1 MMVIERFYFSTGGH
15 IKAIFLKKTLDKS
28 IKIEGFALKMM
39 TFFKEA
45 FQVNRKSYPERV
57 RSALFHAIKKTAA
70 NLDACVKIPGKVFS
84 RKRKLPLQTMLLMLI
99 GMGGGSLSKE
109 LYDWFGYTPSTATAY
124 AITDV
129 LWTPA
134 FVMRKK
140 GSYRKN
146 KLFCLLAAA
155 ALRFVQSYLND
166 IASMRDSEIKTLSI
180 MEGALLCHRSRN

>member
-1 MMVIERFYFSTGGH
+1 M
-15 IKAIFLKKTLDKS
+15 
-28 IKIEGFALKMM
+28 KMM
-39 TFFKEA
+39 TFFKAA